1 MNTSQ
6 VLEINEFESDL
17 IDREDDVEEDS
28 DKEKVTIRLSS

>member
-6 VLEINEFESDL
+6 VSEINEFESDL
-17 IDREDDVEEDS
+17 IDSEDDVEEDS